1 VDGMKPRDLY
11 RGAIMGM
18 LMGIGVVM
26 IDGTTSIGVA
36 AETAVP
42 AGTILVIDGAIA
54 GGAPESFDLEKL
66 KSLPVTRVKTMT
78 PWTDG
83 ESVYEG
89 VRIRDL
95 FDRLGAKGDTIL
107 ADAVD
112 DYQVKIPMEDVRDY
126 DVIVAYAMDG
136 KPLPEDD
143 KGPLWIIYPYSE
155 YSGLQKDLYF
165 SRSVWQLNRLTVQ

>member
-1 VDGMKPRDLY
+1 MRPRLF
-11 RGAIMGM
+11 RGVFFAM
-18 LMGIGVVM
+18 LMGIGIVV
-26 IDGTTSIGVA
+26 IDRETSSGIA
-36 AETAVP
+36 ATAETP
-42 AGTILVIDGAIA
+42 AETVLVVDGAIA
-54 GGAPESFDLEKL
+54 GGQPASFDIAKL
-66 KSLPVTRVKTMT
+66 RALPAIAVTTMT

-83 ESVYEG
+83 ENVFEG

-95 FDRLGAKGDTIL
+95 LQRLGVRGSTAL
-107 ADAVD
+107 MADAVD

-126 DVIVAYAMDG
+126 DVIVAYALDG

-155 YSGLQKDLYF
+155 HSGLQKDLYF